1 MLEVTNLTKRFGGLV
16 ANDDISFAVAEGEI
30 LGLIGPNG
38 AGKSTL
44 FDLITGFQAPDEGGV
59 RFEGRSLLGLRPD
72 QINRLGIGR
81 TFQKLKPFE
90 KMTVEE
96 NVMVG
101 IMQHT
106 ANMSNARDHALTML
120 SFVGLLEKRRAHA
133 GTLSTGQ
140 RKRLELARAMATR
153 PRLLLLDEVTGGVDQ
168 RSIPGLIELIKRL
181 RGVGTLWGPIIG
193 TAVLFPLSEM
203 TRIYFGGSGGAEDLM
218 IYGTLILLIS
228 VFYPRGLIGLV
239 HKVMGRGPHA

>member
-1 MLEVTNLTKRFGGLV
+1 MLEVTNLTKNFGGLV
-16 ANDDISFAVAEGEI
+16 ANDDISFGVAEGEL

-44 FDLITGFQAPDEGGV
+44 FDLLTGFQAPDEGGV
-59 RFEGRSLLGLRPD
+59 RFEGRSLLGLRAD
-72 QINRLGIGR
+72 QINRLGIAR
-81 TFQKLKPFE
+81 TFQKLKPFQ

-101 IMQHT
+101 VMQHT
-106 ANMSNARDHALTML
+106 ANMSEARDQALTML

-168 RSIPGLIELIKRL
+168 RSIPGLIALIERL
-181 RGVGTLWGPIIG
+181 RGAGVTLIVIEHNMQVLMSLADRVVALHLGAKIAQGTPAQIQADPRVIESYLG
-193 TAVLFPLSEM
+193 TA
-203 TRIYFGGSGGAEDLM
+203 YA
-218 IYGTLILLIS
+218 
-228 VFYPRGLIGLV
+228 
-239 HKVMGRGPHA
+239 